1 MHPASALP
9 RLHSILLYLQ
19 TFADSL
25 LCRLLSVLQIV
36 CGHLGVQVGG
46 EKDHAFNRARYER
59 LLQEHS
65 RYQRYLHIPTA
76 EAP

>member
-1 MHPASALP
+1 MPPL
-9 RLHSILLYLQ
+9 LHSTLLYPQ
-19 TFADSL
+19 MFVESVSW
-25 LCRLLSVLQIV
+25 LLSVLQIQS
-36 CGHLGVQVGG
+36 GRRGAQVGG

-65 RYQRYLHIPTA
+65 RYQRYLHIPAA